1 MGQTARR
8 TAVAALV
15 VLGVVVL
22 ALALWKLRL
31 VIALVFAGFIVS
43 AAMRPGIDAM
53 HRRGIPRAF
62 GLTLHYLVFAGLLAL
77 ALWFAVPR
85 ALNQVTSAVD
95 NLPQTR
101 RQIGAEAQQ
110 SSGIKQEVL
119 LSLQKR
125 LREVPSGGTVF
136 TTAKTIGMTA
146 FEVAIGL
153 FFMFAVAGYWI
164 FERERAIRVVTDLLP
179 RPKRKVVRDTWLL
192 IDLKLGA
199 YVRGVA
205 LIVLLVATTL
215 SLLFWAIGLPYWLL
229 IGCFAGLVE
238 IVPVIGPFA
247 AAVLAVGVGLTESVH
262 LAALALAVVIGV
274 RLTQDYL
281 VNPRVMG
288 SAVGM
293 SPLVVLF
300 SASAVVL
307 LFGGFAVLL
316 SVPLAAVVVT
326 LVDVVIRNKNPA
338 EEEPPT
344 VLFPAAKEAGA
355 D

>member
-1 MGQTARR
+1 VGLTARKA
-8 TAVAALV
+8 AVAALV
-15 VLGVVVL
+15 VIGVIVL
-22 ALALWKLRL
+22 ALALWKLKL
-31 VIALVFAGFIVS
+31 VIALLFAGFIVS
-43 AAMRPGIDAM
+43 AAMRPGIEGM
-53 HRRGIPRAF
+53 HRRGIPRAV
-62 GLTLHYLVFAGLLAL
+62 GLTLHYVVFAGLLAL
-77 ALWFAVPR
+77 ALWLAVPR
-85 ALNQVTSAVD
+85 ALDQVTSAVD

-101 RQIGAEAQQ
+101 RQIGNEAQQ
-110 SSGIKQEVL
+110 SSGIKQEIL
-119 LSLQKR
+119 QSLQRR
-125 LREVPSGGTVF
+125 LKEVPSGGALFSTARTV
-136 TTAKTIGMTA
+136 GMTA
-146 FEVAIGL
+146 VEIAIGI

-164 FERERAIRVVTDLLP
+164 FEREHAMRVVTELLP

-199 YVRGVA
+199 YVRGMA
-205 LIVLLVATTL
+205 LIVLIVATTL

-238 IVPVIGPFA
+238 IIPVVGPIA
-247 AAVLAVGVGLTESVH
+247 AGMLAIGVGLTESVH
-262 LAALALAVVIGV
+262 LAALALAVVVGV

-326 LVDVVIRNKNPA
+326 LVDVIVRNKNPA
-338 EEEPPT
+338 DEETPT
-344 VLFPAAKEAGA
+344 VLFPAKEAER
-355 D
+355 

>member
-1 MGQTARR
+1 MGHTARKA
-8 TAVAALV
+8 AVAALV
-15 VLGVVVL
+15 VVGVVVL
-22 ALALWKLRL
+22 TLALWKLKL
-31 VIALVFAGFIVS
+31 VIALLFAGFIIS
-43 AAMRPGIDAM
+43 AAMRPGIEGM
-53 HRRGIPRAF
+53 HRRGIPRSV
-62 GLTLHYLVFAGLLAL
+62 GLTLHYVVFAGLIAL
-77 ALWFAVPR
+77 ALWLAVPR
-85 ALNQVTSAVD
+85 ALDQVTTAID

-101 RQIGAEAQQ
+101 RQIGNEAQQ
-110 SSGIKQEVL
+110 SSGIKQEIL
-119 LSLQKR
+119 QSLQRR
-125 LREVPSGGTVF
+125 LKEVPSGGSVFSTVR
-136 TTAKTIGMTA
+136 TVGMTA
-146 FEVAIGL
+146 FEIAIGI

-164 FERERAIRVVTDLLP
+164 FEREHAMRVVTELLP

-199 YVRGVA
+199 YVRGMA
-205 LIVLLVATTL
+205 LIVLIVATTL

-238 IVPVIGPFA
+238 IIPVIGPIA
-247 AAVLAVGVGLTESVH
+247 AGALAIGVGLTESPH
-262 LAALALAVVIGV
+262 LALLALVVVIGV

-300 SASAVVL
+300 SASAVVF

-326 LVDVVIRNKNPA
+326 LVDVVVRNKNPA
-338 EEEPPT
+338 EEETPT
-344 VLFPAAKEAGA
+344 VLFPAKEAER
-355 D
+355 